1 MVVLIDQGIMKW
13 PEWQSDYPIMLAT
26 DILVII
32 SGSLLWRMELA
43 NRAESLKMIW
53 QKARNRE
60 ESLNRAEARWWTTTV
75 SPSATRSTRHTSR
88 APARLV
94 NSKRCFASPASHHKT
109 HDRMHK
115 PRVYLPSVVKSG
127 ATSQV
132 GGKPINE

>member
-75 SPSATRSTRHTSR
+75 SPSATRSTT
-88 APARLV
+88 A
-94 NSKRCFASPASHHKT
+94 
-109 HDRMHK
+109 HK
-115 PRVYLPSVVKSG
+115 PRARPPRQLE
-127 ATSQV
+127 TLFC
-132 GGKPINE
+132 KPRLSPQNA